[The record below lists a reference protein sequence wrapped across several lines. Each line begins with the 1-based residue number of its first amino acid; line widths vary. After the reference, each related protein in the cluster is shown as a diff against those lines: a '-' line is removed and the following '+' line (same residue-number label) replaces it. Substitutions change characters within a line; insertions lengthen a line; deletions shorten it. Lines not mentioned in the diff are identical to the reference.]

1 MVLMSVDGSKS
12 GVVEGWEMAQVKPW
26 ERVGIGGL
34 GEVDG
39 RCGCGNGHGA
49 PLVSR
54 GAGASR

>member
-34 GEVDG
+34 EAGDE

-49 PLVSR
+49 PLVSH